1 MFNKRIILSIIFFL
15 MSMSLI
21 IVVKPCFL
29 FNKEDGSIKEFGV
42 GLDKTIYSM
51 GVVVVFL
58 SIFSFYLFA
67 ILDFLYR

>member
-21 IVVKPCFL
+21 IVVKPSFL

-58 SIFSFYLFA
+58 SILSFYLFA
-67 ILDFLYR
+67 LLDFLYR